1 MKYHASKV
9 CLLSLLASA
18 AITGCKAP
26 SKDGFETDATTGVMY
41 HFFNKSDNGSK
52 PQMGDYAEVSLTL
65 KNAKDSLIFNSAH
78 RPGVPDSIKTLKIHL
93 KEPYKG
99 CLAYGL
105 AMMSVGDSASFSI
118 SADSLY
124 HNNFHSK
131 NLPDYVPVG
140 SMLTCNVKLLRIE
153 TAAEGKADREKR
165 MQAREAIKAQR
176 KADEANVIAK
186 YVSDNKITAKPEAD
200 GMYLLKDNKGKGK
213 GVKEGD
219 SVEVKFTAR
228 LLDGTIVDQSDHGD
242 QRTTYFVSYKKEP
255 QLKGIDDALA
265 NMKEGEEITALFPSS
280 LAFDDQQQGPL
291 IEPYTPLLFDITL
304 VKVKPGK

>member
-1 MKYHASKV
+1 MKQSAGKLFLFYLAAASIMV
-9 CLLSLLASA
+9 A
-18 AITGCKAP
+18 CKAP

-41 HFFNKSDNGSK
+41 HFFNHSDNGTK

-65 KNAKDSLIFNSAH
+65 KNTKDSVIFNSAH
-78 RPGVPDSIKTLKIHL
+78 RSGVPDSIKTIKMHL

-105 AMMSVGDSASFSI
+105 AMMAVGDSASFSI

-124 HNNFHSK
+124 HHNFHAK
-131 NLPDYVPVG
+131 NMPYYVTAG
-140 SMLTCNVKLLRIE
+140 SMLTCNVKLIKIE

-165 MQAREAIKAQR
+165 IQARDAINAQR
-176 KADEANVIAK
+176 KTDETNVIAK
-186 YVSDNKITAKPEAD
+186 YLSDNKITAKPEVD
-200 GMYLLKDNKGKGK
+200 GMYLIKDKKGKGK

-255 QLKGIDDALA
+255 QLKGIDDALGM
-265 NMKEGEEITALFPSS
+265 MKEGEEISALFPSS
-280 LAFDDQQQGPL
+280 LAFADQQQGPL